1 MLLLTLREEIVCAV
15 ILIFLIFYYLINK
28 VKDKEMI
35 FLKMACASLLHV
47 IFDVITVITV
57 NSRDVVPDSVNRVLH
72 ICFYITGILY
82 AIMFYHYVIHLCALY
97 RHMRVMKIVG
107 YIPLALFV
115 PLLLFLPMEYVTGR
129 GTDYSFGPLAFV
141 GYGIFMLYCV
151 VCVILLFV
159 SRKRIESRAHRALFP
174 IIIVQCGF
182 IIAQALVPELLMTG
196 NGVTLVCVGV
206 FVALDNPDKDYKEQA
221 LWDFLTGLKNRNCYD
236 RDLARH
242 AYSRNHSNSR
252 RIGFLVADMNY
263 LKVINDNYGHVEG
276 DKLIMAAA
284 NILQDNL
291 ASAEGVYRLG
301 GDEFAALYLSP
312 DDEAV
317 AAEIEQVRAAC
328 AKAVDFP
335 VPLSIAIGYASGG
348 AGEDTDAVFQR
359 ADQLMYEDKTALKQK
374 LAVPLPGNR

>member
-28 VKDKEMI
+28 VKDKEML

-47 IFDVITVITV
+47 IFDIITVITV
-57 NSRDVVPDSVNRVLH
+57 NNRDVVPDSVNRILH
-72 ICFYITGILY
+72 ICFYFTGFLF

-97 RHMRVMKIVG
+97 RYMRFMKILG
-107 YIPLALFV
+107 YIPLILFAV
-115 PLLLFLPMEYVTGR
+115 LLFFLPIEYVAGR
-129 GTDYSFGPLAFV
+129 ETDYSYGPLVFA
-141 GYGIFMLYCV
+141 GYGLFVLYCV
-151 VCVILLFV
+151 VYAILLFV
-159 SRKRIESRAHRALFP
+159 SRKRIESRARRALFP

-182 IIAQALVPELLMTG
+182 IIVQALVPELLMTG
-196 NGVTLVCVGV
+196 SGVTLVCIGV

-242 AYSRNHSNSR
+242 AYSRNHRNGR

-359 ADQLMYEDKTALKQK
+359 ADQLMYEDKTALKQTM
-374 LAVPLPGNR
+374 AVSLPGNR